1 MMLIYNSDMCARS
14 HTAMLLLCTQN
25 AIIAQMPE
33 LSKDISE
40 KIQSYRLG
48 EEGRSVVRKARM
60 IMLAGIISA
69 GKDALGKKLAESGA
83 YHIIVSHT
91 TRQLRKNNG
100 IMEQDGREYHFVT
113 PEKILEL
120 MDKQEM
126 VEVNDFGGNVYGASL
141 AEFRYAVEQHKI
153 AMSDIDIN
161 GILNLRE
168 IAGDS
173 LTAIFVVPPDFDTWI
188 SRFRGRY
195 ESDEAFAADY
205 EHRKQ
210 ISIDELERAL
220 EIPSFHFIINDDL
233 DRSVEVIAKL
243 AAREKDEVTSGDEP
257 ARVVVRKL
265 LEEIKAS

>member
-1 MMLIYNSDMCARS
+1 
-14 HTAMLLLCTQN
+14 
-25 AIIAQMPE
+25 MPE
-33 LSKDISE
+33 LSKDVSQ
-40 KIQSYRLG
+40 KLQSYHLG
-48 EEGRSVVRKARM
+48 EQGQAVVRKARM
-60 IMLAGIISA
+60 IMLAGIIAA

-91 TRQLRKNNG
+91 TRQPRKNNG
-100 IMEQDGREYHFVT
+100 ILEQNGREYHFVA

-126 VEVNDFGGNVYGASL
+126 VEVNDFGGNIYGTSV
-141 AEFRYAVEQHKI
+141 AEFRYAVDEHKI

-161 GILNLRE
+161 GILHLRE

-173 LTAIFVVPPDFDTWI
+173 LTSIFVVPPDFTTWI

-210 ISIDELERAL
+210 ISIAELERAL
-220 EIPSFHFIINDDL
+220 KIPSFHFIINDDL

-257 ARVVVRKL
+257 ARLVVAKL
-265 LEEIKAS
+265 LEDIKAS

>member
-1 MMLIYNSDMCARS
+1 
-14 HTAMLLLCTQN
+14 MLLLCAQN

-33 LSKDISE
+33 LSKDISDLV
-40 KIQSYRLG
+40 KSYSLRDQGQAVIRQSRIL
-48 EEGRSVVRKARM
+48 M
-60 IMLAGIISA
+60 FAGIIAA
-69 GKDALGKKLAESGA
+69 GKDALVRKLSESGK

-91 TRQLRKNNG
+91 TRQPRKNNG
-100 IMEQDGREYHFVT
+100 ILEQDGREYHFVT

-120 MDKQEM
+120 MNDQEM
-126 VEVNDFGGNVYGASL
+126 VEVNEFGGNIYGISL
-141 AEFRYAVEQHKI
+141 EEFRYAARQDKI

-161 GILNLRE
+161 GTLHLRE
-168 IAGDS
+168 IAGDC
-173 LTAIFVVPPDFDTWI
+173 LTAIFVVPPDFKTWV

-195 ESDEAFAADY
+195 ESEEAFAADY

-220 EIPSFHFIINDDL
+220 NIPSFHFIINDDL

-257 ARVVVRKL
+257 ARLVVAKL
-265 LEEIKAS
+265 LEDIKAS